1 MTLNNTKTKTERENK
16 TNKELKRKQNEI
28 IMLRKLY
35 SNSKLK
41 EMYLD
46 YVNNFITLD
55 KFSCHYDLK
64 YCEALH
70 VINLGKSIHVTDI
83 QMNEGNK

>member
-1 MTLNNTKTKTERENK
+1 M
-16 TNKELKRKQNEI
+16 RKQNEI

>member
-1 MTLNNTKTKTERENK
+1 MI
-16 TNKELKRKQNEI
+16 KELIRKENEI

-46 YVNNFITLD
+46 YVNNFITVN

-64 YCEALH
+64 YTEALH

-83 QMNEGNK
+83 QMNEGEIK

>member
-1 MTLNNTKTKTERENK
+1 MIKQLIRKEN
-16 TNKELKRKQNEI
+16 QI
-28 IMLRKLY
+28 SMLRKLY
-35 SNSKLK
+35 CNSKLK

-46 YVNNFITLD
+46 YVNNFITVD

-64 YCEALH
+64 YTEALH

-83 QMNEGNK
+83 QMSEGK